1 MIDLNLN
8 IKNKE
13 LFSNIGLVLV
23 AIIWGFAFIAIKF
36 TVGSI
41 PPFYT
46 IAFRFIIASIA
57 LVVIFFNKLKQIKKE
72 DLICGMVLGLFAYIG
87 YLAQNIGLEYT
98 TASNSSFLSVTDVVM
113 VPFLYWAI
121 SKTKPDMYQISAG
134 IIVMIGVGFL
144 SLKEN
149 FTMGFGDLITLLGAF
164 GFSMHMIYI
173 DRYTE
178 KIDPMILVIVQI
190 LTCAVL
196 GGITAFL
203 MEGAYDFSRL
213 TKLSVFGILFLGFIS
228 TLITL
233 SLQNICQKYTKPV
246 NASLILSSQTIFA
259 TLFAITILKETL
271 TIKMVVGCLLI
282 FIGIIL
288 CQVKPNLFSH
298 KSCHIDKEV

>member
-1 MIDLNLN
+1 
-8 IKNKE
+8 
-13 LFSNIGLVLV
+13 
-23 AIIWGFAFIAIKF
+23 
-36 TVGSI
+36 
-41 PPFYT
+41 
-46 IAFRFIIASIA
+46 
-57 LVVIFFNKLKQIKKE
+57 
-72 DLICGMVLGLFAYIG
+72 
-87 YLAQNIGLEYT
+87 
-98 TASNSSFLSVTDVVM
+98 
-113 VPFLYWAI
+113 
-121 SKTKPDMYQISAG
+121 
-134 IIVMIGVGFL
+134 
-144 SLKEN
+144 
-149 FTMGFGDLITLLGAF
+149 MGFGDLITLLGAF

-173 DRYTE
+173 DKYTE

-203 MEGAYDFSRL
+203 MEEAYDFSRL

-282 FIGIIL
+282 FIGIII

-298 KSCHIDKEV
+298 KNCHTDKEV

>member
-1 MIDLNLN
+1 MNIKIN

-13 LFSNIGLVLV
+13 LLCNIGLVLI

-46 IAFRFIIASIA
+46 IAFRFSIASIA
-57 LVVIFFNKLKQIKKE
+57 LILIFFNKLKQIKKE
-72 DLICGMVLGLFAYIG
+72 ELIAGIILGLFAYVG

-121 SKTKPDMYQISAG
+121 SKNRPDIYQITAG
-134 IIVMIGVGFL
+134 ILVMIGVGLL
-144 SLKEN
+144 SLTKN

-164 GFSMHMIYI
+164 GFSMHMIFI
-173 DRYTE
+173 DKYTE
-178 KIDPMILVIVQI
+178 KIDQMLLVIVQI
-190 LTCAVL
+190 TTCAVL
-196 GGITAFL
+196 GLMTAFFK
-203 MEGAYDFSRL
+203 EGVYLFSRL

-271 TIKMVVGCLLI
+271 TLKMILGCLLI
-282 FIGIIL
+282 LLGIIL
-288 CQVKPNLFSH
+288 CELKPNLFSN
-298 KSCHIDKEV
+298 KASS